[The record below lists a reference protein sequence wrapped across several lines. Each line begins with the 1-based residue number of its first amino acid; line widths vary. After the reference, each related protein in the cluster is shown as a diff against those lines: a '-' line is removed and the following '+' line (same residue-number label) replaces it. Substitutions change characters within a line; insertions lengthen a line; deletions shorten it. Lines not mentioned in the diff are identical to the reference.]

1 MTRHHTI
8 LWRVI
13 SPQNKG
19 RFVEDTVVVSTAR
32 TGLAKSFRE
41 LFNDT
46 HGVGHVRTF
55 ELCIHSHRLIL
66 SAIFG

>member
-1 MTRHHTI
+1 MA
-8 LWRVI
+8 
-13 SPQNKG
+13 
-19 RFVEDTVVVSTAR
+19 DTVIVSTAR

-46 HGVGHVRTF
+46 HGGGHVRTF
-55 ELCIHSHRLIL
+55 ELCIHSRGLAL